1 MAGALTAM
9 IAAAFS
15 GGVTADPY
23 FEYTTLL
30 LPGNGTNGAQ
40 NNLFLDSGTAGDAVF
55 TASISGTTMTVSA
68 VTSGTIY
75 VGCLITGTGV
85 TANTTITAF
94 GTGSG
99 GVGTYT
105 VSQSQTVS
113 STTITSDGFPITRNG
128 NTTQGTFSP
137 FSQTGWGNYLSGSS
151 QYLTVADSTDFD
163 LTSDYTIELWF
174 YPNVTG
180 GLQRLFMIGDYRAT
194 YNGIDLYVNA
204 SNQVV
209 FYSNGASIITGGTV
223 TNFQWNHVA
232 LVRNGGGANNTTLY
246 INGTSV
252 GQATNTTSFTG
263 VAANGVSIG
272 LEYSGAGTSVTT
284 AMYVSNARLVK
295 GTPVYTS
302 NFTPPTSPLTA
313 ITNTVLLTCQSNR
326 FIDTNTQVAAK
337 TITANGSPTV
347 VAFSPFNPTASWS
360 AATNG
365 GSGYFDG
372 SGDYL
377 TGPTNTATAF
387 NLTGD
392 FTIESW
398 CYFSSVSTAFAG
410 ILSYADSSGFNGWE
424 LINNA
429 GTVYFRFLT
438 GSAGAGQ
445 VTASSSITTNQWYHI
460 AVSRSGSTITLYING
475 YSVGTVTYSSS
486 QSSSSSF
493 IKVAADRI
501 GSTLSTGYLS
511 NIRVVNGT
519 AFYTSNFTPPTA
531 PLTAITNTSLLLN
544 FTNAGIYDATSKN
557 DLETVG
563 SAQIS
568 TTTSQFGGSSI
579 YFNGTNSWLIAPFNT
594 VNDIGGTAPF
604 TIEFWSYFNSLAAIA
619 TVVGKTNNATASGSQ
634 FEFTVQTNGQISV
647 TFYYSNSAFT
657 VTSAVGAITTGSW
670 QYVAMTK
677 DSSGNY
683 KIFING
689 TQSGTTVTNTSTLNT
704 PTLATTIG
712 AQITTGN
719 RLCNAYFQDFRITR
733 GVARTITASPTAA
746 FPTL

>member
-1 MAGALTAM
+1 MLVGADRSTTNFANGYISNLRLSNTNRTISSTPTTALTADSNT
-9 IAAAFS
+9 IFLSLNLNRFQYTDSTAA
-15 GGVTADPY
+15 
-23 FEYTTLL
+23 YT
-30 LPGNGTNGAQ
+30 N
-40 NNLFLDSGTAGDAVF
+40 
-55 TASISGTTMTVSA
+55 ISV
-68 VTSGTIY
+68 
-75 VGCLITGTGV
+75 TGTP
-85 TANTTITAF
+85 
-94 GTGSG
+94 S
-99 GVGTYT
+99 
-105 VSQSQTVS
+105 
-113 STTITSDGFPITRNG
+113 
-128 NTTQGTFSP
+128 
-137 FSQTGWGNYLSGSS
+137 
-151 QYLTVADSTDFD
+151 
-163 LTSDYTIELWF
+163 
-174 YPNVTG
+174 
-180 GLQRLFMIGDYRAT
+180 
-194 YNGIDLYVNA
+194 
-204 SNQVV
+204 
-209 FYSNGASIITGGTV
+209 
-223 TNFQWNHVA
+223 
-232 LVRNGGGANNTTLY
+232 
-246 INGTSV
+246 
-252 GQATNTTSFTG
+252 
-263 VAANGVSIG
+263 
-272 LEYSGAGTSVTT
+272 
-284 AMYVSNARLVK
+284 
-295 GTPVYTS
+295 
-302 NFTPPTSPLTA
+302 
-313 ITNTVLLTCQSNR
+313 
-326 FIDTNTQVAAK
+326 
-337 TITANGSPTV
+337 V

-360 AATNG
+360 AATYG

-377 TGPTNTATAF
+377 TVPDNVALRFGTGDFDIEFWYNGIVGPTNSQFVISKFTAGSFPSQMAYVVAVVRNDHPT
-387 NLTGD
+387 NPRG
-392 FTIESW
+392 I
-398 CYFSSVSTAFAG
+398 SVYLGSTSFLVG
-410 ILSYADSSGFNGWE
+410 SGN
-424 LINNA
+424 IQDN
-429 GTVYFRFLT
+429 T
-438 GSAGAGQ
+438 
-445 VTASSSITTNQWYHI
+445 WYHI
-460 AVSRSGSTITLYING
+460 AVTRESGSVKVFINGTQVGTTQTITNDITN
-475 YSVGTVTYSSS
+475 T
-486 QSSSSSF
+486 
-493 IKVAADRI
+493 
-501 GSTLSTGYLS
+501 STLFIGASNDASSLVTGYVS
-511 NIRVVNGT
+511 NVRIVKGSAV
-519 AFYTSNFTPPTA
+519 YTSNFTPPTA